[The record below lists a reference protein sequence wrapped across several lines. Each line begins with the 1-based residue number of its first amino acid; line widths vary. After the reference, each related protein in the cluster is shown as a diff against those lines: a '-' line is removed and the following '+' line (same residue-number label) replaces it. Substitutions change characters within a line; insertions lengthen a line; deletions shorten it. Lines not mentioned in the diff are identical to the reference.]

1 MAQNTLNSLP
11 GNLPMATSSR
21 RGSMNGTIVNTMYGQ
36 SLDEIL
42 EHANIR
48 SIDDLN
54 EETVAYLTYVLE
66 GRVPLTQFQVS
77 IDEYYVWRAQNITV
91 RDVEYDATSQHIVI
105 KATCT
110 GLHETTLSV
119 FEDWLG
125 EWAAEINDVE
135 DTDVFHCFTCTSADI
150 RGPYEVSEKQADV
163 GLWKVGDQRPLV
175 VVEVGVN
182 ESLREDRLRW
192 FDGTSG
198 ETTTVILVNIT
209 EENRPGPPPAHQT
222 WGLTPFELHSIDHR
236 RLAHRIY
243 DWHKTHCMPLVG
255 DQIKYDVSV
264 LRPGPRICNA
274 AVNVNV
280 PNADRDLAPRY
291 RMVQDIT
298 VILGDSGPDYQD
310 PESPRAGLNIR
321 HLTCNLGKAVAKSLP
336 KERASKMAWA
346 FVAKRDSSRF

>member
-1 MAQNTLNSLP
+1 
-11 GNLPMATSSR
+11 MATSSR
-21 RGSMNGTIVNTMYGQ
+21 RGSMNGTVVSTMYGR

-77 IDEYYVWRAQNITV
+77 IGDYYVWRAQNTAV
-91 RDVEYDATSQHIVI
+91 HDVEYDAISQHIVI

-110 GLHETTLSV
+110 GLHKTTLSV
-119 FEDWLG
+119 FDDWLR
-125 EWAAEINDVE
+125 EWAAEINDAE
-135 DTDVFHCFTCTSADI
+135 ETDAFQCCTCTSADI
-150 RGPYEVSEKQADV
+150 RGPYEFSEKQADV

-182 ESLREDRLRW
+182 ESLREDRDRW
-192 FDGTSG
+192 FDGTLG
-198 ETTTVILVNIT
+198 ETTSVILVDIT
-209 EENRPGPPPAHQT
+209 EENRPGPPSAHQT
-222 WGLTPFELHSIDHR
+222 WGLAPFELHTIDHR
-236 RLAHRIY
+236 RLAQRIY
-243 DWHKTHCMPLVG
+243 DWHNAHCVPLMG
-255 DQIKYDVSV
+255 DPIKYDVSV

-274 AVNVNV
+274 AVNMNI
-280 PNADRDLAPRY
+280 PNADCDLAPRH
-291 RMVQDIT
+291 RLVQDIT
-298 VILGDSGPDYQD
+298 VILGDISPKIQE

-321 HLTCNLGKAVAKSLP
+321 HLTCHLGKAIARSLP

-346 FVAKRDSSRF
+346 FVAKRDSGRF